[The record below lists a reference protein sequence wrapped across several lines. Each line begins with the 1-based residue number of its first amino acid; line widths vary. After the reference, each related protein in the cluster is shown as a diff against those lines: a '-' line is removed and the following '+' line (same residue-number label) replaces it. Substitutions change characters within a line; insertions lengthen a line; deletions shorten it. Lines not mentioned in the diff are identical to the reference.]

1 MTTSVFQDSI
11 DLQST
16 AQTQTL
22 IKTHLMAMYEP
33 ESLIV
38 TDDSEA
44 HAGHAGSVSGK
55 GHFTV
60 TIQKKAWQ
68 NMPLLQIHRL
78 VYEALGDLM
87 NTQIHALSIQY
98 IR

>member
-1 MTTSVFQDSI
+1 MTTSPSQNPI
-11 DLQST
+11 GLQST
-16 AQTQTL
+16 AQTQAL
-22 IKTHLMAMYEP
+22 IKMHLMAMYEP
-33 ESLIV
+33 ESLTV
-38 TDDSEA
+38 TDDSEE
-44 HAGHAGSVSGK
+44 HAGHAGSLSGK

-68 NMPLLQIHRL
+68 DMPLLQIHRL